1 MKIIINIDP
10 ENNDEIKN
18 EEELKKL
25 YSEYIELCQSS
36 KFLKEKIRKYREYK
50 RKEALEIIDSYKI
63 SNFGLGMIPIPL
75 LDKKLTKE
83 SRLKMINQ
91 ILEIY
96 SPGFQFYKKNN
107 KEMSKIDENEE

>member
-18 EEELKKL
+18 EEELKEL
-25 YSEYIELCQSS
+25 YTEYIELCKSS
-36 KFLKEKIRKYREYK
+36 KFLKENIKEYKEYK

-75 LDKKLTKE
+75 LDKKLTKV
-83 SRLKMINQ
+83 SR
-91 ILEIY
+91 
-96 SPGFQFYKKNN
+96 YK
-107 KEMSKIDENEE
+107 